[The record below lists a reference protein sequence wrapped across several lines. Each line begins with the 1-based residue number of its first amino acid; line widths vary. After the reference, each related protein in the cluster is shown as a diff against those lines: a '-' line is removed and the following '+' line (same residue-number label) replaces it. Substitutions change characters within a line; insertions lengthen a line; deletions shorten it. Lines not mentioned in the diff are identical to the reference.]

1 MDVGCG
7 DGALSMT
14 AADFGF
20 SAIGLDARAETVAR
34 IQQLGFNAQQADFM
48 KVAFDGRPDV
58 LSMMDVLEHMPYP
71 REALLKAA
79 SVLRP
84 GGVIV
89 ISLPDL
95 TCSSWRIMDAI
106 KANPYWME
114 IEHHHNFSRQRLTS
128 LLQDCGFE
136 LASVAIPNRYKA
148 QMEMYAVRG

>member
-1 MDVGCG
+1 
-7 DGALSMT
+7 MT

-148 QMEMYAVRG
+148 QMEIYATRNA